1 MERVDVVYLFI
12 DGESVPSGAW
22 LLYGF
27 IHKQDMDS
35 FTACQVKKKSKIKTL
50 KKVFVVFIFYFTS

>member
-35 FTACQVKKKSKIKTL
+35 FTVKKKKSKIKTL